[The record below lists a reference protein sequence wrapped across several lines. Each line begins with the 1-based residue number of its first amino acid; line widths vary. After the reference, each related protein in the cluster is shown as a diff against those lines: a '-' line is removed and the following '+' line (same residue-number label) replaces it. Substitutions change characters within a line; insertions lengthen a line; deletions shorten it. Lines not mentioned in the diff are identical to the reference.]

1 MNKENVKLSI
11 IMPVYNLEKYL
22 PKCLD
27 TLVNQTLQEI
37 EILCI
42 DEGSTD
48 STTEIISRYA
58 EKYPDKISIFNKQNE
73 GEYASKNY
81 GLEKT
86 NGEYVTFANIDN
98 YVELN
103 WAEKLYA
110 TAKENDADMVVCA
123 YEKID
128 INTHKVI
135 DTNIKNCKN
144 NIKEIN
150 TKDDFMLFINS
161 EPWNKIYKSEKIK
174 ELKFLPISKFEDI
187 LFLMNCYTKIK
198 KIAFVEDIL
207 CHYFFRNNLQ
217 KNIINYQDVE
227 DLKKYLLEVKTVYV
241 QANKYDEMK
250 YILDTFVFLQL
261 CTYTMYEMSY
271 DKTVDINV
279 KLKETIK
286 YLDINFEN
294 WRKSPFL
301 SIGYSIKKGFKHIAL
316 WWIALLYKCNLPI
329 IYIKVYSFFMKIHN
343 KIKNIKW
350 NI

>member
-1 MNKENVKLSI
+1 MNKNNVKLSI
-11 IMPVYNLEKYL
+11 IIPVYNVERYL
-22 PKCLD
+22 TKCLD
-27 TLVNQTLQEI
+27 SLVNQTLQEI

-48 STTEIISRYA
+48 STTEIIDRYV
-58 EKYPDKISIFNKQNE
+58 EKYPDKVSIFNKEKE
-73 GEYASKNY
+73 GEYESKNY
-81 GLEKT
+81 GLEKA
-86 NGEYVTFANIDN
+86 NGEYLTFANIDN

-103 WAEKLYA
+103 WAEKLYT
-110 TAKENDADMVVCA
+110 TAKENDADIVVCA

-144 NIKEIN
+144 DIKEIN
-150 TKDDFMLFINS
+150 FKDDFILFINS

-174 ELKFLPISKFEDI
+174 DLKFLPISKFDNI
-187 LFLMNCYTKIK
+187 LFLANCYTRIK

-207 CHYFFRNNLQ
+207 CHYFFGYNLKNNL
-217 KNIINYQDVE
+217 INSQDLE
-227 DLKKYLLEVKTVYV
+227 NLKKYFLEVKAAYV
-241 QANKYDEMK
+241 QFNKYDEMR

-261 CTYTMYEMSY
+261 CTSIMYKMSY
-271 DKTVDINV
+271 DKTVDINE

-286 YLDINFEN
+286 YLDMNFEN

-301 SIGYSIKKGFKHIAL
+301 SFGYSIRKGFKHIDL
-316 WWIALLYKCNLPI
+316 WVIALLYKCNLPI
-329 IYIKVYSFFMKIHN
+329 IYIKAYSFIMKIHN
-343 KIKNIKW
+343 KLKNIKW